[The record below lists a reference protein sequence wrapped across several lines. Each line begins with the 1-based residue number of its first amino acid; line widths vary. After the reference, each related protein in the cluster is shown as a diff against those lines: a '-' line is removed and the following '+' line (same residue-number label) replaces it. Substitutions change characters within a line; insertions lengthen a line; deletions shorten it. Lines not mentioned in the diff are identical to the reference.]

1 MICRTYLTMALA
13 SSLALA
19 TTSSCII
26 AVGNDRSVM
35 TPKAS
40 PEAMSPTLGGK
51 LYTSAWIQR
60 SAEYKALCHQA
71 YNIATERLLAATARG
86 GHRWAIVTDIDET
99 IVDNSANS
107 VHQALKGE
115 DFTQASWDKW
125 CDQASAIALAGAVDF
140 FRKADSLGVQIF
152 YISNRD
158 EVNRAG
164 TLRNLR
170 SLGLPQADD
179 QHLMLRD
186 ASRNSDK
193 TARRSAVLQQ
203 YEILMLLGDNLGDFD
218 HVFDSKQEQTRE
230 AAVAKLSREFGRRF
244 IVLPNPN
251 YGTWEPA
258 MNGGYL
264 PLKERDKKL
273 PQLLRSHP

>member
-1 MICRTYLTMALA
+1 MIRRTYLTMALA

-125 CDQASAIALAGAVDF
+125 RAPSTSSARQTPSGC
-140 FRKADSLGVQIF
+140 
-152 YISNRD
+152 
-158 EVNRAG
+158 
-164 TLRNLR
+164 R
-170 SLGLPQADD
+170 SSTSPTV
-179 QHLMLRD
+179 MRP
-186 ASRNSDK
+186 
-193 TARRSAVLQQ
+193 TARARYATSAA
-203 YEILMLLGDNLGDFD
+203 
-218 HVFDSKQEQTRE
+218 S
-230 AAVAKLSREFGRRF
+230 
-244 IVLPNPN
+244 
-251 YGTWEPA
+251 
-258 MNGGYL
+258 GYHR
-264 PLKERDKKL
+264 PMT
-273 PQLLRSHP
+273 ST

>member
-1 MICRTYLTMALA
+1 MR
-13 SSLALA
+13 
-19 TTSSCII
+19 
-26 AVGNDRSVM
+26 
-35 TPKAS
+35 
-40 PEAMSPTLGGK
+40 PT
-51 LYTSAWIQR
+51 
-60 SAEYKALCHQA
+60 
-71 YNIATERLLAATARG
+71 
-86 GHRWAIVTDIDET
+86 
-99 IVDNSANS
+99 
-107 VHQALKGE
+107 
-115 DFTQASWDKW
+115 
-125 CDQASAIALAGAVDF
+125 
-140 FRKADSLGVQIF
+140 
-152 YISNRD
+152 
-158 EVNRAG
+158 AG
-164 TLRNLR
+164 TRRNLR

-193 TARRSAVLQQ
+193 TARRNTVLQQ